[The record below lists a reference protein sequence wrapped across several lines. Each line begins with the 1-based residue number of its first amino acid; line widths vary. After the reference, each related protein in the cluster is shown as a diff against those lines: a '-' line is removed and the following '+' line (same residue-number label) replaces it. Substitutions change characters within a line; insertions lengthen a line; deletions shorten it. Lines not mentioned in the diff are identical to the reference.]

1 MLNWTDL
8 KIFEVIKKFGCNE
21 IKELVQCSI
30 MNYKTL
36 EMIQRIFREK
46 KIFFPYFCIQFIFIF
61 QIGESHASHT
71 SFGRAR
77 MFASS
82 GACGLGDRL
91 SSRRQR
97 QPSMLGLWPSLSLS
111 QLVAFQQIGG
121 EWIRTSTRVG
131 GSVLFNCG
139 ISYKRTSGKYSVKLN

>member
-1 MLNWTDL
+1 M
-8 KIFEVIKKFGCNE
+8 KIHN
-21 IKELVQCSI
+21 S
-30 MNYKTL
+30 
-36 EMIQRIFREK
+36 
-46 KIFFPYFCIQFIFIF
+46 IFFVKILVNSFFKQIF

-139 ISYKRTSGKYSVKLN
+139 ISYK

>member
-1 MLNWTDL
+1 MIRW
-8 KIFEVIKKFGCNE
+8 IF
-21 IKELVQCSI
+21 Q
-30 MNYKTL
+30 
-36 EMIQRIFREK
+36 EK
-46 KIFFPYFCIQFIFIF
+46 KYIFHIFVSNLFSFF
-61 QIGESHASHT
+61 QIGESHTSHT

-139 ISYKRTSGKYSVKLN
+139 ISYKWTSGKDPFPFPNFSIASDLRKIEYNYSLKKNPKKLLWKGSKKTENTW